1 MKKFI
6 SVFVVLFAAL
16 TTTLLASCSKD
27 DDKNKVGTTVI
38 SLTLE
43 PNDDLL
49 TLLDLSVVYTDGNG
63 QTKTEAVT
71 KKFYKSFT
79 ISKYPASGSIS
90 LKATPKSN
98 YEKGKY
104 SPSLT
109 YTYEAGS
116 SLKTNILNTTKK
128 IDTDADLQSY
138 ADRVNKLK
146 WSWNFLADGSQ
157 AK

>member
-16 TTTLLASCSKD
+16 ATTLLASCSKD

-43 PNDDLL
+43 PNDDVL

-63 QTKTEAVT
+63 QTQTEAVT

-90 LKATPKSN
+90 LKATAKTN
-98 YEKGKY
+98 FEKGKY

-109 YTYEAGS
+109 YTYDAGGQS
-116 SLKTNILNTTKK
+116 TRYILKTNKML
-128 IDTDADLQSY
+128 DTDAELQKYVDL
-138 ADRVNKLK
+138 VNKLK